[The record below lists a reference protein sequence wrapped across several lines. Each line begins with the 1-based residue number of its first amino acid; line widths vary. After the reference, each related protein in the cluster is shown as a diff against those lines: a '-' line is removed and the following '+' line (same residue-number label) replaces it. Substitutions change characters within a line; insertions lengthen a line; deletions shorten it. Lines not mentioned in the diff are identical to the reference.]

1 MNFAFVEQKVVAEQK
16 KPLNARPLM
25 ELREILR
32 ERGLPTSDNKCEL
45 AARLFEA
52 EPKLEQCVPMG
63 SESSWAN
70 TPEVMGAQA
79 DAKVVGKRKRA
90 VTKGTRI
97 VGTRKTILAERIC
110 IAI

>member
-1 MNFAFVEQKVVAEQK
+1 M
-16 KPLNARPLM
+16 R
-25 ELREILR
+25 
-32 ERGLPTSDNKCEL
+32 
-45 AARLFEA
+45 
-52 EPKLEQCVPMG
+52 

-97 VGTRKTILAERIC
+97 VGTRKTIVAERIY